1 MKTKLKNGL
10 KRVRK
15 WIKKHKVLTV
25 FLILAVV
32 VIGIYFRL
40 QRAGKEMAEAL
51 SQMAF
56 ETGEV
61 SYRDITST
69 VNATGYVRSDNS
81 RSLTT
86 TLMNL
91 EVTGVNVEVG
101 DRVTAGQELVS
112 FDTEDIENSLADA
125 RESLNVSQA
134 QGGLSVQG
142 AQRNLDDAVGS
153 RDYQVTSAWKDLD
166 YSKTT
171 WEDAVADYNDTVK
184 ELEDKKKEEE
194 DKKKERDDKESDMN
208 RAKDRMEKKAKEYAE
223 AAAALQ
229 NLPGDAAN
237 GSGTGSGLGIGSGLG
252 TGSGGGSVSVNA
264 VDEGAEAKRAAEAA
278 NAAYQEAQTE
288 YQSASADYSAASA
301 DYEKIKAEREALE
314 SSVDAK
320 KTAMDSNYRTYDRAS
335 DTLNNTVRMQDSAVA
350 GAQDSLANS
359 RLSAS
364 IGSQAQETQVETY
377 EKQLEKGVLT
387 SPINGTVTAVN
398 VKEGDT
404 YSGGVIVTIQDCE
417 DFIVE
422 AEIDEYDI
430 SDIKEGMK
438 VLFKTDATREEQL
451 EGEVTYVSPV
461 PTSADASSSAMGSGS
476 ATSLTTGGGKATYRI
491 KVAIHTP
498 TDRLRLGMTA
508 KMNIVLSEVE
518 HVLTVP
524 YDAVQTDENGDTVV
538 YVLEQ
543 TADTDGNVTQEQRPV
558 PVTVGTEGDYYVEVT
573 GDGLEEGMQVVIP
586 KEEAVDLMQLMMTP

>member
-1 MKTKLKNGL
+1 MKTKLKNGF
-10 KRVRK
+10 KKVRK
-15 WIKKHKVLTV
+15 WINKHKVLTV
-25 FLILAVV
+25 FLILAAV

-40 QRAGKEMAEAL
+40 QRAGQEMAEAL

-101 DRVTAGQELVS
+101 DKVSAGQALVS
-112 FDTEDIENSLADA
+112 FDTEDIEKNLADA

-142 AQRNLDDAVGS
+142 AQRSLNDAVGS
-153 RDYQVTSAWKDLD
+153 RDYQVTSALKDLD

-171 WEDAVADYNDTVK
+171 WEEAVADYNDTVK

-194 DKKKERDDKESDMN
+194 DKKRERDDKEKDMD

-223 AAAALQ
+223 ASAARQ
-229 NLPGDAAN
+229 NIL
-237 GSGTGSGLGIGSGLG
+237 GSGLDGVNIGVGSDGNLTLSG
-252 TGSGGGSVSVNA
+252 NR
-264 VDEGAEAKRAAEAA
+264 VDEGLELKNAADAA
-278 NAAYQEAQTE
+278 NAAYQAAQAE
-288 YQSASADYSAASA
+288 YQAAQAEYSSVSA
-301 DYEKIKAEREALE
+301 DYEKAKAEREALE

-320 KTAMDSNYRTYDRAS
+320 KTAMDANYRTYDRAA
-335 DTLNNTVRMQDSAVA
+335 DTFNNTVRMQDSAVA
-350 GAQDSLANS
+350 GSQDSLTNS

-364 IGSQAQETQVETY
+364 IGSQAQENQVETY
-377 EKQLEKGVLT
+377 EKQLEKGILA

-404 YSGGVIVTIQDCE
+404 YGGGVIVTIQDCE

-451 EGEVTYVSPV
+451 EGEVTFVSPV
-461 PTSADASSSAMGSGS
+461 PTSAAASSSAMGSGS
-476 ATSLTTGGGKATYRI
+476 ATSLTTGGGKATYQI
-491 KVAIHTP
+491 KVAIRTA

-508 KMNIVLSEVE
+508 KMNIVLNEVE

-543 TADTDGNVTQEQRPV
+543 TTDAEGKTTQEQRPV
-558 PVTVGTEGDYYVEVT
+558 AVTVGTEGDYYVEVS
-573 GDGLEEGMQVVIP
+573 GDGLEEGMKVAIP
-586 KEEAVDLMQLMMTP
+586 KEEAVDLMELMMTP

>member
-1 MKTKLKNGL
+1 VKTKLKNGF
-10 KRVRK
+10 KKVRK

-25 FLILAVV
+25 FLILAAV

-40 QRAGKEMAEAL
+40 QRAGQEMAEAL

-101 DRVTAGQELVS
+101 DKVSVGQALVS
-112 FDTEDIENSLADA
+112 FDTEDIEENLADA

-134 QGGLSVQG
+134 QSGLTVKG
-142 AQRNLDDAVGS
+142 AERNLADAVGA
-153 RDYQVTSAWKDLD
+153 RNYQITGAMKDLD

-171 WEDAVADYNDTVK
+171 YEDAVADYHDTVK
-184 ELEDKKKEEE
+184 ELEEKRKEEE
-194 DKKKERDDKESDMN
+194 DRKRDRDDREKDMD
-208 RAKDRMEKKAKEYAE
+208 RAKDRLEKARKE
-223 AAAALQ
+223 Q
-229 NLPGDAAN
+229 
-237 GSGTGSGLGIGSGLG
+237 SGSGLSPDLLDQINEGTVSGNEILENIAG
-252 TGSGGGSVSVNA
+252 AFDTGA
-264 VDEGAEAKRAAEAA
+264 VTAAQA
-278 NAAYQEAQTE
+278 E
-288 YQSASADYSAASA
+288 YQTASADYSAAAA
-301 DYEKIKAEREALE
+301 DYEKAKAEREALE

-320 KTAMDSNYRTYDRAS
+320 KTAMDANYRTYDRAA
-335 DTLNNTVRMQDSAVA
+335 DTFNNTVRMQNSAVA
-350 GAQDSLANS
+350 GSQDSLTNS
-359 RLSAS
+359 RLSAT
-364 IGSQAQETQVETY
+364 IGSQAQENQVETY
-377 EKQLEKGVLT
+377 EKQLEKGILT

-404 YSGGVIVTIQDCE
+404 YGGGVIVTIQDCE

-451 EGEVTYVSPV
+451 EGEVTFVSPV
-461 PTSADASSSAMGSGS
+461 PTSAAASSSAMGSGS
-476 ATSLTTGGGKATYRI
+476 ATSLTTGGGKATYQI
-491 KVAIHTP
+491 KVAIRTA

-508 KMNIVLSEVE
+508 KMNIVLNEVE

-543 TADTDGNVTQEQRPV
+543 TMDAEGKTTQEQRPV
-558 PVTVGTEGDYYVEVT
+558 AVTVGTEGDYYVEVS
-573 GDGLEEGMQVVIP
+573 GDGLEEGMKVAIP
-586 KEEAVDLMQLMMTP
+586 KEEAVDLMELMMTP

>member
-1 MKTKLKNGL
+1 MKTKLKNGF
-10 KRVRK
+10 KKVRK

-25 FLILAVV
+25 FLILAAV

-40 QRAGKEMAEAL
+40 QRAGQEMAEAL

-101 DRVTAGQELVS
+101 DKVSVGQALVS
-112 FDTEDIENSLADA
+112 FDTEDIEENLADA

-134 QGGLSVQG
+134 QSGLTVKG
-142 AQRNLDDAVGS
+142 AERNLADAVGS
-153 RDYQVTSAWKDLD
+153 RDYQITGAMKDLD

-171 WEDAVADYNDTVK
+171 YEDAVADYHDTVK
-184 ELEDKKKEEE
+184 ELEEKRKEEE
-194 DKKKERDDKESDMN
+194 DRKRDRDDREKDMD
-208 RAKDRMEKKAKEYAE
+208 RAKDRLEKAWKE
-223 AAAALQ
+223 Q
-229 NLPGDAAN
+229 
-237 GSGTGSGLGIGSGLG
+237 SGSGLSPDLLDQINEGTVSGNEILENIAG
-252 TGSGGGSVSVNA
+252 AFDTGA
-264 VDEGAEAKRAAEAA
+264 VTAAQA
-278 NAAYQEAQTE
+278 E
-288 YQSASADYSAASA
+288 YQTASADYSAAAA
-301 DYEKIKAEREALE
+301 DYEKAKAEREALE

-320 KTAMDSNYRTYDRAS
+320 KTAMDANYRTYDRAA
-335 DTLNNTVRMQDSAVA
+335 DTFNNTVRMQNSAVA
-350 GAQDSLANS
+350 GSQDSLTNS
-359 RLSAS
+359 RLSAT
-364 IGSQAQETQVETY
+364 IGSQAQENQVETY
-377 EKQLEKGVLT
+377 EKQLEKGILT

-404 YSGGVIVTIQDCE
+404 YGGGVIVTIQDCE

-451 EGEVTYVSPV
+451 EGEVTFVSPV
-461 PTSADASSSAMGSGS
+461 PTSAAASSSAMGSGS
-476 ATSLTTGGGKATYRI
+476 ATSLTTGGGKATYQI
-491 KVAIHTP
+491 KVAIRTA

-508 KMNIVLSEVE
+508 KMNIVLNEVE

-543 TADTDGNVTQEQRPV
+543 TMDAEGKTTQEQRPV
-558 PVTVGTEGDYYVEVT
+558 AVTVGTEGDYYVEVS
-573 GDGLEEGMQVVIP
+573 GDGLEEGMKVAIP
-586 KEEAVDLMQLMMTP
+586 KEEAVDLMELMMTP

>member
-1 MKTKLKNGL
+1 MKTKLKNGF
-10 KRVRK
+10 KKVRK

-25 FLILAVV
+25 FLILAAV

-40 QRAGKEMAEAL
+40 QRAGQEMAEAL

-101 DRVTAGQELVS
+101 DKVSVGQALVS
-112 FDTEDIENSLADA
+112 FDTEDIEENLADA
-125 RESLNVSQA
+125 RENLNVSQA
-134 QGGLSVQG
+134 QSGLTVKG
-142 AQRNLDDAVGS
+142 AERNLADAVGS
-153 RDYQVTSAWKDLD
+153 RDYQITGAMKDLD

-171 WEDAVADYNDTVK
+171 YEDAVADYHDTVK
-184 ELEDKKKEEE
+184 ELEEKRKEEE
-194 DKKKERDDKESDMN
+194 DRKRDRDDREKDMD
-208 RAKDRMEKKAKEYAE
+208 RAKDRLEKARKE
-223 AAAALQ
+223 Q
-229 NLPGDAAN
+229 
-237 GSGTGSGLGIGSGLG
+237 SGSGLSPDLLDQINEGTVSGNEILENIAG
-252 TGSGGGSVSVNA
+252 AFDTGA
-264 VDEGAEAKRAAEAA
+264 VTAAQA
-278 NAAYQEAQTE
+278 E
-288 YQSASADYSAASA
+288 YQTASADYSAAAA
-301 DYEKIKAEREALE
+301 DYEKAKAEREALE

-320 KTAMDSNYRTYDRAS
+320 KTAMDANYRTYDRAA
-335 DTLNNTVRMQDSAVA
+335 DTFNNTVRMQNSAVA
-350 GAQDSLANS
+350 GSQDSLTNS
-359 RLSAS
+359 RLSAT
-364 IGSQAQETQVETY
+364 IGSQAQENQVETY
-377 EKQLEKGVLT
+377 EKQLEKGILT

-404 YSGGVIVTIQDCE
+404 YGGGVIVTIQDCE

-451 EGEVTYVSPV
+451 EGEVTFVSPV
-461 PTSADASSSAMGSGS
+461 PTSAAASSSAMGSGS
-476 ATSLTTGGGKATYRI
+476 ATSLTTGGGKATYQI
-491 KVAIHTP
+491 KVAIRTA

-508 KMNIVLSEVE
+508 KMNIVLNEVE

-543 TADTDGNVTQEQRPV
+543 TMDAEGKTTQEQRPV
-558 PVTVGTEGDYYVEVT
+558 AVTVGTEGDYYVEVS
-573 GDGLEEGMQVVIP
+573 GDGLEEGMKVAIP
-586 KEEAVDLMQLMMTP
+586 KEEAVDLMELMMTP

>member
-1 MKTKLKNGL
+1 MKTKLKNGF
-10 KRVRK
+10 KKVRK

-25 FLILAVV
+25 FLILAAV

-40 QRAGKEMAEAL
+40 QRAGQEMAEAL

-101 DRVTAGQELVS
+101 DKVSVGQALVS
-112 FDTEDIENSLADA
+112 FDTEDIEENLADA

-134 QGGLSVQG
+134 QSGLTVKG
-142 AQRNLDDAVGS
+142 AERNLADAVGS
-153 RDYQVTSAWKDLD
+153 RDYQITGAMKDLD

-171 WEDAVADYNDTVK
+171 YEDAVADYHDTVK
-184 ELEDKKKEEE
+184 ELEEKRKEEE
-194 DKKKERDDKESDMN
+194 NRKRDRDDREKDMD
-208 RAKDRMEKKAKEYAE
+208 RAKDRLEKARKE
-223 AAAALQ
+223 Q
-229 NLPGDAAN
+229 
-237 GSGTGSGLGIGSGLG
+237 SGSGLSPDLLDQINEGTVSGNEILENIAG
-252 TGSGGGSVSVNA
+252 AFDTGA
-264 VDEGAEAKRAAEAA
+264 VTAAQA
-278 NAAYQEAQTE
+278 E
-288 YQSASADYSAASA
+288 YQTASADYSAAAA
-301 DYEKIKAEREALE
+301 DYEKAKAEREALE

-320 KTAMDSNYRTYDRAS
+320 KTAMDANYRTYDRAA
-335 DTLNNTVRMQDSAVA
+335 DTFNNTVRMQNSAVA
-350 GAQDSLANS
+350 GSQDSLTNS
-359 RLSAS
+359 RLSAT
-364 IGSQAQETQVETY
+364 IGSQAQENQVETY
-377 EKQLEKGVLT
+377 EKQLEKGILT

-404 YSGGVIVTIQDCE
+404 YGGGVIVTIQDCE

-451 EGEVTYVSPV
+451 EGEVTFVSPV
-461 PTSADASSSAMGSGS
+461 PTSAAASSSAMGSGS
-476 ATSLTTGGGKATYRI
+476 ATSLTTGGGKATYQI
-491 KVAIHTP
+491 KVAIRTA

-508 KMNIVLSEVE
+508 KMNIILNEVE

-543 TADTDGNVTQEQRPV
+543 TMDAEGKTTQEQRPV
-558 PVTVGTEGDYYVEVT
+558 AVTVGTEGDYYVEVS
-573 GDGLEEGMQVVIP
+573 GDGLEEGMKVAIP
-586 KEEAVDLMQLMMTP
+586 KEEAVDLMELMMTP

>member
-1 MKTKLKNGL
+1 MKTKLKNGF
-10 KRVRK
+10 KKVRK

-25 FLILAVV
+25 FLILAAV

-40 QRAGKEMAEAL
+40 QRAGQEMAEAL

-101 DRVTAGQELVS
+101 DKVSVGQALVS
-112 FDTEDIENSLADA
+112 FDTEDIEENLADA

-134 QGGLSVQG
+134 QSGLTVKG
-142 AQRNLDDAVGS
+142 AERNLADAVGS
-153 RDYQVTSAWKDLD
+153 RDYQITGAMKDLD

-171 WEDAVADYNDTVK
+171 YEDAVADYHDTVK
-184 ELEDKKKEEE
+184 ELEEKRKEEE
-194 DKKKERDDKESDMN
+194 NRKRDRDDREKDMD
-208 RAKDRMEKKAKEYAE
+208 RAKDRLEKARKE
-223 AAAALQ
+223 Q
-229 NLPGDAAN
+229 
-237 GSGTGSGLGIGSGLG
+237 SGSGLSPDLLDQINEGTVSGNEILENIAG
-252 TGSGGGSVSVNA
+252 AFDTGA
-264 VDEGAEAKRAAEAA
+264 VTAAQA
-278 NAAYQEAQTE
+278 E
-288 YQSASADYSAASA
+288 YQTASADYSAAAA
-301 DYEKIKAEREALE
+301 DYEKAKAEREALE

-320 KTAMDSNYRTYDRAS
+320 KTAMDANYRTYDRAA
-335 DTLNNTVRMQDSAVA
+335 DTFNNTVRMQNSAVA
-350 GAQDSLANS
+350 GSQDSLTNS
-359 RLSAS
+359 RLSAT
-364 IGSQAQETQVETY
+364 IGSQAQENQVETY
-377 EKQLEKGVLT
+377 EKQLEKGILT

-404 YSGGVIVTIQDCE
+404 YGGGVIVTIQDCE

-451 EGEVTYVSPV
+451 EGEVTFVSPV
-461 PTSADASSSAMGSGS
+461 PTSAAASSSAMGSGS
-476 ATSLTTGGGKATYRI
+476 ATSLTTGGGKATYQI
-491 KVAIHTP
+491 KVAIRTA

-508 KMNIVLSEVE
+508 KMNIVLNEVE

-543 TADTDGNVTQEQRPV
+543 TMDAEGKTTQEQRPV
-558 PVTVGTEGDYYVEVT
+558 AVTVGTEGDYYVEVS
-573 GDGLEEGMQVVIP
+573 GDGLEEGMKVAIP
-586 KEEAVDLMQLMMTP
+586 KEEAVDLMELMMTP

>member
-1 MKTKLKNGL
+1 MKTKLKSGFQ
-10 KRVRK
+10 KVRK

-25 FLILAVV
+25 LLILAVIV
-32 VIGIYFRL
+32 MGIYFRL
-40 QRAGKEMAEAL
+40 KRAGQEMAEAL
-51 SQMAF
+51 SQMAI

-69 VNATGYVRSDNS
+69 VNATGYVRSDDS

-91 EVTGVNVEVG
+91 EVTSVNVEVG
-101 DRVTAGQELVS
+101 DRVTAGQALVS
-112 FDTEDIENSLADA
+112 FDTEEIEENLADA

-134 QGGLSVQG
+134 QSGLSVQG
-142 AQRNLDDAVGS
+142 AQRSLNDAVGS
-153 RDYQVTSAWKDLD
+153 RDYQITGALKDLD
-166 YSKTT
+166 YSKIT
-171 WEDAVADYNDTVK
+171 WEEAVADYNDTVK

-194 DKKKERDDKESDMN
+194 DRKRERDEKEDDMN
-208 RAKDRMEKKAKEYAE
+208 RAKDRMERKAKEYAE
-223 AAAALQ
+223 ASGAQQDILGNVLGGISSGEGISLSGNMVDAGLDAKNAA
-229 NLPGDAAN
+229 D
-237 GSGTGSGLGIGSGLG
+237 
-252 TGSGGGSVSVNA
+252 
-264 VDEGAEAKRAAEAA
+264 AA
-278 NAAYQEAQTE
+278 NAAYQAAQAE
-288 YQSASADYSAASA
+288 YQAAQAEYSSALA
-301 DYEKIKAEREALE
+301 DYEKVKAEREALE
-314 SSVDAK
+314 SGVDAK
-320 KTAMDSNYRTYDRAS
+320 KTAMDANYRTYDRAA
-335 DTLNNTVRMQDSAVA
+335 DTYNNTVRMQDSAVA
-350 GAQDSLANS
+350 GSQDSLTNS

-364 IGSQAQETQVETY
+364 ISSQAQENQVETY

-404 YSGGVIVTIQDCE
+404 YGGGVIITIQDCE

-451 EGEVTYVSPV
+451 EGEVIFVSPV
-461 PTSADASSSAMGSGS
+461 PTSAASASAVGSGS
-476 ATSLTTGGGKATYRI
+476 ATSLATGGGKATYQI
-491 KVAIHTP
+491 KVAIHTE

-508 KMNIVLSEVE
+508 KMNIVLNEVE

-543 TADTDGNVTQEQRPV
+543 TTDADGNAAQEQRPV

-573 GDGLEEGMQVVIP
+573 GDGLTEGMKVVIP
-586 KEEAVDLMQLMMTP
+586 KEEALDLMELMMMP

>member
-1 MKTKLKNGL
+1 MKTKLKNGF
-10 KRVRK
+10 KKVRK

-25 FLILAVV
+25 FLILAAV

-40 QRAGKEMAEAL
+40 QRAGQEMAEAL

-101 DRVTAGQELVS
+101 DKVSVGQALVS
-112 FDTEDIENSLADA
+112 FDTEDIEENLADA

-134 QGGLSVQG
+134 QSGLTVKG
-142 AQRNLDDAVGS
+142 AERNLADAVGS
-153 RDYQVTSAWKDLD
+153 RDYQITGAMKDLD

-171 WEDAVADYNDTVK
+171 YEDAVADYHDTVK
-184 ELEDKKKEEE
+184 ELEEKRKEEE
-194 DKKKERDDKESDMN
+194 DRKRDRDDREKDMD
-208 RAKDRMEKKAKEYAE
+208 RAKDRLEKARKE
-223 AAAALQ
+223 Q
-229 NLPGDAAN
+229 
-237 GSGTGSGLGIGSGLG
+237 SGSGLSPDLLDQINEGTVSGNEILENIAG
-252 TGSGGGSVSVNA
+252 AFDTGA
-264 VDEGAEAKRAAEAA
+264 VTAAQA
-278 NAAYQEAQTE
+278 E
-288 YQSASADYSAASA
+288 YQTASADYSAAAA
-301 DYEKIKAEREALE
+301 DYEKAKAEREALE

-320 KTAMDSNYRTYDRAS
+320 KTAMDANYRTYDRAA
-335 DTLNNTVRMQDSAVA
+335 DTFNNTVRMQNSAVA
-350 GAQDSLANS
+350 GSQDSLTNS
-359 RLSAS
+359 RLSAT
-364 IGSQAQETQVETY
+364 IGSQAQENQVETY
-377 EKQLEKGVLT
+377 EKQLEKGILT

-404 YSGGVIVTIQDCE
+404 YGGGVIVTIQDCE

-451 EGEVTYVSPV
+451 EGEVTFVSPV
-461 PTSADASSSAMGSGS
+461 PTSAAASSSAMGSGS
-476 ATSLTTGGGKATYRI
+476 ATSLTTGRGKATYQI
-491 KVAIHTP
+491 KVAIRTA

-508 KMNIVLSEVE
+508 KMNIVLNEVE

-543 TADTDGNVTQEQRPV
+543 TMDAEGKTTQEQRPV
-558 PVTVGTEGDYYVEVT
+558 AVTVGTEGDYYVEVS
-573 GDGLEEGMQVVIP
+573 GDGLEEGMKVAIP
-586 KEEAVDLMQLMMTP
+586 KEEAVDLMELMMTP

>member
-1 MKTKLKNGL
+1 MKTKLKNGF
-10 KRVRK
+10 KKVRK

-25 FLILAVV
+25 FLILAAV

-40 QRAGKEMAEAL
+40 QRAGQEMAEAL

-91 EVTGVNVEVG
+91 EVTDVNVEVG
-101 DRVTAGQELVS
+101 DRVTVGQALVS
-112 FDTEDIENSLADA
+112 FDTEDIEENLADA
-125 RESLNVSQA
+125 RENLNVSQA
-134 QGGLSVQG
+134 QSGLTVKG
-142 AQRNLDDAVGS
+142 AERNLADAVGS
-153 RDYQVTSAWKDLD
+153 RDYQITGAMKDLD

-171 WEDAVADYNDTVK
+171 YEDAVADYHDTVK
-184 ELEDKKKEEE
+184 ELEEKRKEEE
-194 DKKKERDDKESDMN
+194 DRKRDRDDREKDMD
-208 RAKDRMEKKAKEYAE
+208 RAKDRLEKARKE
-223 AAAALQ
+223 Q
-229 NLPGDAAN
+229 
-237 GSGTGSGLGIGSGLG
+237 SGSGLSPDLLDQINEGTVSGNEILENIAG
-252 TGSGGGSVSVNA
+252 AFDTGA
-264 VDEGAEAKRAAEAA
+264 VTAAQA
-278 NAAYQEAQTE
+278 E
-288 YQSASADYSAASA
+288 YQTASADYSAAAA
-301 DYEKIKAEREALE
+301 DYEKAKAEREALE

-320 KTAMDSNYRTYDRAS
+320 KTAMDANYRTYDRAA
-335 DTLNNTVRMQDSAVA
+335 DTFNNTVRMQNSAVA
-350 GAQDSLANS
+350 GSQDSLTNS
-359 RLSAS
+359 RLSAT
-364 IGSQAQETQVETY
+364 IGSQAQENQVETY
-377 EKQLEKGVLT
+377 EKQLEKGILT

-404 YSGGVIVTIQDCE
+404 YGGGVIVTIQDCE

-451 EGEVTYVSPV
+451 EGEVTFVSPV
-461 PTSADASSSAMGSGS
+461 PTSAAASSSAMGSGS
-476 ATSLTTGGGKATYRI
+476 ATSLTTGGGKATYQI
-491 KVAIHTP
+491 KVAIRTA

-508 KMNIVLSEVE
+508 KMNIVLNEVE

-543 TADTDGNVTQEQRPV
+543 TTDAEGKTTQEQRPV
-558 PVTVGTEGDYYVEVT
+558 AVTVGTEGDYYVEVS
-573 GDGLEEGMQVVIP
+573 GDGLEEGMKVAIP
-586 KEEAVDLMQLMMTP
+586 KEEAVDLMELMMTP

>member
-1 MKTKLKNGL
+1 MKTKLKNGF
-10 KRVRK
+10 KKVRK

-25 FLILAVV
+25 FLILAAV

-40 QRAGKEMAEAL
+40 QRAGQEMAEAL

-101 DRVTAGQELVS
+101 DKVSVGQALVS
-112 FDTEDIENSLADA
+112 FDMEDIEENLADA

-134 QGGLSVQG
+134 QSGLTVKG
-142 AQRNLDDAVGS
+142 AERNLADAVGS
-153 RDYQVTSAWKDLD
+153 RDYQITGAMKDLD

-171 WEDAVADYNDTVK
+171 YEDAVADYHDTVK
-184 ELEDKKKEEE
+184 ELEEKRKEEE
-194 DKKKERDDKESDMN
+194 DRKRDRDDREKDMD
-208 RAKDRMEKKAKEYAE
+208 RAKDRLEKARKE
-223 AAAALQ
+223 Q
-229 NLPGDAAN
+229 
-237 GSGTGSGLGIGSGLG
+237 SGSGLSPDLLDQINEGTVSGNEILENIAG
-252 TGSGGGSVSVNA
+252 AFDTGA
-264 VDEGAEAKRAAEAA
+264 VTAAQA
-278 NAAYQEAQTE
+278 E
-288 YQSASADYSAASA
+288 YQTASADYSAAAA
-301 DYEKIKAEREALE
+301 DYEKAKAEREALE

-320 KTAMDSNYRTYDRAS
+320 KTAMDANYRTYDRAA
-335 DTLNNTVRMQDSAVA
+335 DTFNNTVRMQNSAVA
-350 GAQDSLANS
+350 GSQDSLTNS
-359 RLSAS
+359 RLSAT
-364 IGSQAQETQVETY
+364 IGSQAQENQVETY
-377 EKQLEKGVLT
+377 EKQLEKGILT

-404 YSGGVIVTIQDCE
+404 YGGGVIVTIQDCE

-451 EGEVTYVSPV
+451 EGEVTFVSPV
-461 PTSADASSSAMGSGS
+461 PTSAAASSSAMGSGS
-476 ATSLTTGGGKATYRI
+476 ATSLTTGGGKATYQI
-491 KVAIHTP
+491 KVAIRTA

-508 KMNIVLSEVE
+508 KMNIVLNEVE

-543 TADTDGNVTQEQRPV
+543 TMDAEGKTTQEQRPV
-558 PVTVGTEGDYYVEVT
+558 AVTVGTEGDYYVEVS
-573 GDGLEEGMQVVIP
+573 GDGLEEGMKVAIP
-586 KEEAVDLMQLMMTP
+586 KEEAVDLMELMMTP

>member
-1 MKTKLKNGL
+1 MKTKLKNGF
-10 KRVRK
+10 KKVRK

-25 FLILAVV
+25 FLILAAV

-40 QRAGKEMAEAL
+40 QRAGQEMAEAL

-69 VNATGYVRSDNS
+69 VNATGYVRSNNS

-101 DRVTAGQELVS
+101 DKVSVGQALVS
-112 FDTEDIENSLADA
+112 FDTEDIEENLADA

-134 QGGLSVQG
+134 QSGLTVKG
-142 AQRNLDDAVGS
+142 AERNLADAVGS
-153 RDYQVTSAWKDLD
+153 RDYQITGAMKDLD

-171 WEDAVADYNDTVK
+171 YEDAVADYHDTVK
-184 ELEDKKKEEE
+184 ELEEKRKEEE
-194 DKKKERDDKESDMN
+194 DRKRDRDDREKDMD
-208 RAKDRMEKKAKEYAE
+208 RAKDRLEKARKE
-223 AAAALQ
+223 Q
-229 NLPGDAAN
+229 
-237 GSGTGSGLGIGSGLG
+237 SGSGLSPDLLDQINEGTVSGNEILENIAG
-252 TGSGGGSVSVNA
+252 AFDTGA
-264 VDEGAEAKRAAEAA
+264 VTAAQA
-278 NAAYQEAQTE
+278 E
-288 YQSASADYSAASA
+288 YQTASADYSAAAA
-301 DYEKIKAEREALE
+301 DYEKAKAEREALE

-320 KTAMDSNYRTYDRAS
+320 KTAMDANYRTYDRAA
-335 DTLNNTVRMQDSAVA
+335 DTFNNTVRMQNSAVA
-350 GAQDSLANS
+350 GSQDSLTNS
-359 RLSAS
+359 RLSAT
-364 IGSQAQETQVETY
+364 IGSQAQENQVETY
-377 EKQLEKGVLT
+377 EKQLEKGILT

-404 YSGGVIVTIQDCE
+404 YGGGVIVTIQDCE

-451 EGEVTYVSPV
+451 EGEVTFVSPV
-461 PTSADASSSAMGSGS
+461 PTSAAASSSAMGSGS
-476 ATSLTTGGGKATYRI
+476 ATSLTTGGGKATYQI
-491 KVAIHTP
+491 KVAIRTA

-508 KMNIVLSEVE
+508 KMNIVLNEVE

-543 TADTDGNVTQEQRPV
+543 TMDAEGKTTQEQRPV
-558 PVTVGTEGDYYVEVT
+558 AVTVGTEGDYYVEVS
-573 GDGLEEGMQVVIP
+573 GDGLEEGMKVAIP
-586 KEEAVDLMQLMMTP
+586 KEEAVDLMELMMTP

>member
-1 MKTKLKNGL
+1 MKTKLKNGF
-10 KRVRK
+10 KKVRK

-25 FLILAVV
+25 FLILAAV

-40 QRAGKEMAEAL
+40 QRAGQEMAEAL

-101 DRVTAGQELVS
+101 DKVSVGQALVS
-112 FDTEDIENSLADA
+112 FDTEDIEENLADA

-134 QGGLSVQG
+134 QSGLTVKG
-142 AQRNLDDAVGS
+142 AERNLADAVGS
-153 RDYQVTSAWKDLD
+153 RDYQITGAMKDLD

-171 WEDAVADYNDTVK
+171 YEDAVADYHDTVK
-184 ELEDKKKEEE
+184 ELEEKRKEEE
-194 DKKKERDDKESDMN
+194 DRKRDRDDREKDMD
-208 RAKDRMEKKAKEYAE
+208 RAKDRLEKARKE
-223 AAAALQ
+223 Q
-229 NLPGDAAN
+229 
-237 GSGTGSGLGIGSGLG
+237 SGSGLSPDLLDQINEGTVSGNEILENIAG
-252 TGSGGGSVSVNA
+252 AFDTGA
-264 VDEGAEAKRAAEAA
+264 VTAAQA
-278 NAAYQEAQTE
+278 E
-288 YQSASADYSAASA
+288 YQTASADYSAAAA
-301 DYEKIKAEREALE
+301 DYEKAKAEREALE

-320 KTAMDSNYRTYDRAS
+320 KTAMDANYRTYDRAA
-335 DTLNNTVRMQDSAVA
+335 DTFNNTVRMQNSAVA
-350 GAQDSLANS
+350 GSQDSLTNS
-359 RLSAS
+359 RLSAT
-364 IGSQAQETQVETY
+364 IGSQAQENQVETY
-377 EKQLEKGVLT
+377 EKQLEKGILT

-404 YSGGVIVTIQDCE
+404 YGGGVIVTIQDCE

-451 EGEVTYVSPV
+451 EGEVTFVSPV
-461 PTSADASSSAMGSGS
+461 PTSAAASSSAMGSGS
-476 ATSLTTGGGKATYRI
+476 ATSLTTGGGKATYQI
-491 KVAIHTP
+491 KVAIRTA

-508 KMNIVLSEVE
+508 KMNIVLNEVE

-543 TADTDGNVTQEQRPV
+543 TMDAEGKTTQEQRPV
-558 PVTVGTEGDYYVEVT
+558 AVTVGTEGDYYVEVS
-573 GDGLEEGMQVVIP
+573 GDGLEEGMKVEIP
-586 KEEAVDLMQLMMTP
+586 KEEAVDLMELMMTP

>member
-1 MKTKLKNGL
+1 MKTKLKNGF
-10 KRVRK
+10 KKVRK

-25 FLILAVV
+25 FLILAAV

-40 QRAGKEMAEAL
+40 QRAGQEMAEAL

-101 DRVTAGQELVS
+101 DKVSVGQALVS
-112 FDTEDIENSLADA
+112 FDTEDIEENLADA

-134 QGGLSVQG
+134 QSGLTVKG
-142 AQRNLDDAVGS
+142 AERNLADAVGS
-153 RDYQVTSAWKDLD
+153 RDYQITGAMKDLD

-171 WEDAVADYNDTVK
+171 YEDAVADYHDTVK
-184 ELEDKKKEEE
+184 ELEEKRKEEE
-194 DKKKERDDKESDMN
+194 DRKRDRDDREKDMD
-208 RAKDRMEKKAKEYAE
+208 RAKDRLEKAWKE
-223 AAAALQ
+223 Q
-229 NLPGDAAN
+229 
-237 GSGTGSGLGIGSGLG
+237 SGSGLSPDLLDQINEGTVSGNEILENIAG
-252 TGSGGGSVSVNA
+252 AFDTGA
-264 VDEGAEAKRAAEAA
+264 VTAAQA
-278 NAAYQEAQTE
+278 E
-288 YQSASADYSAASA
+288 YQTASADYSAAAA
-301 DYEKIKAEREALE
+301 DYEKAKAEREALE

-320 KTAMDSNYRTYDRAS
+320 KTAMDANYRTYDRAA
-335 DTLNNTVRMQDSAVA
+335 DTFNNTVRMQNSAVA
-350 GAQDSLANS
+350 GSQDSLTNS
-359 RLSAS
+359 RLSAT
-364 IGSQAQETQVETY
+364 IGSQAQENQVETY
-377 EKQLEKGVLT
+377 EKQLEKGILT

-404 YSGGVIVTIQDCE
+404 YGGGVIVTIQDCE

-451 EGEVTYVSPV
+451 EGEVTFVSPV
-461 PTSADASSSAMGSGS
+461 PTSAAASSSAMGSGS
-476 ATSLTTGGGKATYRI
+476 ATSLTTGRGKATYQI
-491 KVAIHTP
+491 KVAIRTA

-508 KMNIVLSEVE
+508 KMNIVLNEVE

-543 TADTDGNVTQEQRPV
+543 TMDAEGKTTQEQRPV
-558 PVTVGTEGDYYVEVT
+558 AVTVGTEGDYYVEVS
-573 GDGLEEGMQVVIP
+573 GDGLEEGMKVAIP
-586 KEEAVDLMQLMMTP
+586 KEEAVDLMELMMTP

>member
-1 MKTKLKNGL
+1 MKTKLKNGF
-10 KRVRK
+10 KKVRK

-25 FLILAVV
+25 FLILAAV

-40 QRAGKEMAEAL
+40 QRAGQEMAEAL

-101 DRVTAGQELVS
+101 DKVSVGQALVS
-112 FDTEDIENSLADA
+112 FDTEDIEENLADA

-134 QGGLSVQG
+134 QSGLTVKG
-142 AQRNLDDAVGS
+142 AERNLADAVGS
-153 RDYQVTSAWKDLD
+153 RDYQITGAMKDLD

-171 WEDAVADYNDTVK
+171 YEDAVADYHDTVK
-184 ELEDKKKEEE
+184 ELEEKRKEEE
-194 DKKKERDDKESDMN
+194 DRKRDRDDREKDMD
-208 RAKDRMEKKAKEYAE
+208 RAKDRLEKARKE
-223 AAAALQ
+223 Q
-229 NLPGDAAN
+229 
-237 GSGTGSGLGIGSGLG
+237 SGSGLSPDLLDQINEGTVSGNEILENIAG
-252 TGSGGGSVSVNA
+252 AFDTGA
-264 VDEGAEAKRAAEAA
+264 VTAAQA
-278 NAAYQEAQTE
+278 E
-288 YQSASADYSAASA
+288 YQTASADYSAAAA
-301 DYEKIKAEREALE
+301 DYEKAKAEREALE

-320 KTAMDSNYRTYDRAS
+320 KTAMDANYRTYDRAA
-335 DTLNNTVRMQDSAVA
+335 DTFNNTVRMQNSAVA
-350 GAQDSLANS
+350 GSQDSLTNS
-359 RLSAS
+359 RLSAT
-364 IGSQAQETQVETY
+364 IGSQAQENQVETY
-377 EKQLEKGVLT
+377 EKQLEKGILT

-404 YSGGVIVTIQDCE
+404 YGGGVIVTIQDCE

-451 EGEVTYVSPV
+451 EGEVTFVSPV
-461 PTSADASSSAMGSGS
+461 PTSAAASSSAMGSGS
-476 ATSLTTGGGKATYRI
+476 ATSLTTGGGKATYQI
-491 KVAIHTP
+491 KVAIRTA

-508 KMNIVLSEVE
+508 KMNIVLNEVE

-543 TADTDGNVTQEQRPV
+543 TMDAEGKTTQEQRPV
-558 PVTVGTEGDYYVEVT
+558 AVTVGTEGDYYVEVS
-573 GDGLEEGMQVVIP
+573 GDGLEEGMKVAIP
-586 KEEAVDLMQLMMTP
+586 KEEAVDLMELMMTP

>member
-1 MKTKLKNGL
+1 MKTKLKSGFQ
-10 KRVRK
+10 KVRK

-25 FLILAVV
+25 LLILAVIV
-32 VIGIYFRL
+32 MGIYFRL
-40 QRAGKEMAEAL
+40 RRAGQEMAEAL
-51 SQMAF
+51 SQMAI

-69 VNATGYVRSDNS
+69 VNATGYVRSDDS

-91 EVTGVNVEVG
+91 EVTSVNVEVG
-101 DRVTAGQELVS
+101 DRVTAGQALVS
-112 FDTEDIENSLADA
+112 FDTEEIEENLADA

-134 QGGLSVQG
+134 QSGLSVQG
-142 AQRNLDDAVGS
+142 AQRNLNDAVGS
-153 RDYQVTSAWKDLD
+153 RDYQITGALKDLD
-166 YSKTT
+166 YSKIT
-171 WEDAVADYNDTVK
+171 WEEAVADYNDTVK

-194 DKKKERDDKESDMN
+194 DRKQERDEKEDDMN
-208 RAKDRMEKKAKEYAE
+208 RAKDRMERKAKEYAE
-223 AAAALQ
+223 ASGAQQDILGNVLGGISSGEGISLSGNMVDAGLDAKNAA
-229 NLPGDAAN
+229 D
-237 GSGTGSGLGIGSGLG
+237 
-252 TGSGGGSVSVNA
+252 
-264 VDEGAEAKRAAEAA
+264 AA
-278 NAAYQEAQTE
+278 NAAYQAAQAE
-288 YQSASADYSAASA
+288 YQAAQAEYSSALA
-301 DYEKIKAEREALE
+301 DYEKVKAEREALE
-314 SSVDAK
+314 SGVDAK
-320 KTAMDSNYRTYDRAS
+320 KTAMDANYRTYDRAA
-335 DTLNNTVRMQDSAVA
+335 DTYNNTVRMQDSAVA
-350 GAQDSLANS
+350 GSQDSLTNS

-364 IGSQAQETQVETY
+364 IGSQAQENQVETY
-377 EKQLEKGVLT
+377 EKQLEKGILT

-404 YSGGVIVTIQDCE
+404 YGGGVIVTIQDCE

-451 EGEVTYVSPV
+451 EGEVTFVSPV
-461 PTSADASSSAMGSGS
+461 PTSAAASSSAMGSGS
-476 ATSLTTGGGKATYRI
+476 ATSLTTGGGKATYQI
-491 KVAIHTP
+491 KVAIRTA

-508 KMNIVLSEVE
+508 KMNIVLNEVE

-543 TADTDGNVTQEQRPV
+543 TMDAEGKTTQEQRPV
-558 PVTVGTEGDYYVEVT
+558 AVTVGTEGDYYVEVS
-573 GDGLEEGMQVVIP
+573 GDGLEEGMKVAIP
-586 KEEAVDLMQLMMTP
+586 KEEAVDLMELMMTP

>member
-1 MKTKLKNGL
+1 MKTKLKNGF
-10 KRVRK
+10 KKVRK

-25 FLILAVV
+25 FLVLAAV

-40 QRAGKEMAEAL
+40 QRAGQEMAEAL

-101 DRVTAGQELVS
+101 DKVSAGQALVS
-112 FDTEDIENSLADA
+112 FDTEDIEKNLADA

-142 AQRNLDDAVGS
+142 AQRSLNDAVGS
-153 RDYQVTSAWKDLD
+153 RDYQVTSALKDLD

-171 WEDAVADYNDTVK
+171 WEEAVADYNDTVK

-194 DKKKERDDKESDMN
+194 DKKRERDDKEKDMD

-223 AAAALQ
+223 ASAAQQ
-229 NLPGDAAN
+229 NIL
-237 GSGTGSGLGIGSGLG
+237 GSGLDGVNIGVGSDGNLTLSG
-252 TGSGGGSVSVNA
+252 NK
-264 VDEGAEAKRAAEAA
+264 VDEGLELKNAADAA
-278 NAAYQEAQTE
+278 NAAYQAAQAE
-288 YQSASADYSAASA
+288 YQAAQAEYSSVSA
-301 DYEKIKAEREALE
+301 DYEKAKAEREALE

-320 KTAMDSNYRTYDRAS
+320 KTAMDANYRTYDRAA
-335 DTLNNTVRMQDSAVA
+335 DTFNNTVRMQDSAVA
-350 GAQDSLANS
+350 GSQDSLTNS

-364 IGSQAQETQVETY
+364 IGSQAQENQVETY
-377 EKQLEKGVLT
+377 EKQLEKGILT

-404 YSGGVIVTIQDCE
+404 YGGGVIVTIQDCE

-451 EGEVTYVSPV
+451 EGEVTFVSPV
-461 PTSADASSSAMGSGS
+461 PTSAAASSSAMGSGS
-476 ATSLTTGGGKATYRI
+476 ATSLTTGGGKATYQI
-491 KVAIHTP
+491 KVAIRTA

-508 KMNIVLSEVE
+508 KMNIVLNEVE

-543 TADTDGNVTQEQRPV
+543 TTDAEGKTTQEQRPV
-558 PVTVGTEGDYYVEVT
+558 AVTVGTEGDYYVEVS
-573 GDGLEEGMQVVIP
+573 GDGLEEGMKVAIP
-586 KEEAVDLMQLMMTP
+586 KEEAVDLMELMMTP

>member
-1 MKTKLKNGL
+1 MKTKLKNGF
-10 KRVRK
+10 KKVRK

-25 FLILAVV
+25 FLILAAV

-40 QRAGKEMAEAL
+40 QRAGQEMAEAL

-101 DRVTAGQELVS
+101 DKVSVGQALVS
-112 FDTEDIENSLADA
+112 FDTEDIEENLADA

-134 QGGLSVQG
+134 QSGLTVKG
-142 AQRNLDDAVGS
+142 AERNLADAVGS
-153 RDYQVTSAWKDLD
+153 RDYQITGAMKDLD

-171 WEDAVADYNDTVK
+171 YEDAVADYHDTVK
-184 ELEDKKKEEE
+184 ELEEKRKEEE
-194 DKKKERDDKESDMN
+194 DRKRDRDDREKDMD
-208 RAKDRMEKKAKEYAE
+208 RAKDRLEKARKE
-223 AAAALQ
+223 Q
-229 NLPGDAAN
+229 
-237 GSGTGSGLGIGSGLG
+237 SGSGLSPDLLDQINEGTVSGNEILENIAG
-252 TGSGGGSVSVNA
+252 AFDTGA
-264 VDEGAEAKRAAEAA
+264 VTAAQA
-278 NAAYQEAQTE
+278 E
-288 YQSASADYSAASA
+288 YQTASADYSAAAA
-301 DYEKIKAEREALE
+301 DYEKAKAEREALE

-320 KTAMDSNYRTYDRAS
+320 KTAMDANYRTYDRAA
-335 DTLNNTVRMQDSAVA
+335 DTFNNTVRMQNSAVA
-350 GAQDSLANS
+350 GSQDSLTNS

-364 IGSQAQETQVETY
+364 IGSQAQENQVETY
-377 EKQLEKGVLT
+377 EKQLEKGILT

-404 YSGGVIVTIQDCE
+404 YGGGVIVTIQDCE

-451 EGEVTYVSPV
+451 EGEVTFVSPV
-461 PTSADASSSAMGSGS
+461 PTSAAASSSAMGSGS
-476 ATSLTTGGGKATYRI
+476 ATSLTTGGGKATYQI
-491 KVAIHTP
+491 KVAIRTA

-508 KMNIVLSEVE
+508 KMNIVLNEVE

-543 TADTDGNVTQEQRPV
+543 TMDAEGKTTQEQRPV
-558 PVTVGTEGDYYVEVT
+558 AVTVGTEGDYYVEVS
-573 GDGLEEGMQVVIP
+573 GDGLEEGMKVAIP
-586 KEEAVDLMQLMMTP
+586 KEEAVDLMELMMTP

>member
-1 MKTKLKNGL
+1 MKTKLKNGF
-10 KRVRK
+10 KKVRK

-25 FLILAVV
+25 FLILAAV

-40 QRAGKEMAEAL
+40 QRAGQEMAEAL

-101 DRVTAGQELVS
+101 DKVSVGQALVS
-112 FDTEDIENSLADA
+112 FDTEDIEENLADA

-134 QGGLSVQG
+134 QSGLTVKG
-142 AQRNLDDAVGS
+142 AERNLADAVGS
-153 RDYQVTSAWKDLD
+153 RDYQITGAMKDLD

-171 WEDAVADYNDTVK
+171 YEDAVADYHDTVK
-184 ELEDKKKEEE
+184 ELEEKRKEEE
-194 DKKKERDDKESDMN
+194 DRKRDRDDREKDMD
-208 RAKDRMEKKAKEYAE
+208 RAKDRLEKARKE
-223 AAAALQ
+223 Q
-229 NLPGDAAN
+229 
-237 GSGTGSGLGIGSGLG
+237 SGSGLSPDLLDQTNEGTVSGNEILENIAG
-252 TGSGGGSVSVNA
+252 AFDTGA
-264 VDEGAEAKRAAEAA
+264 VTAAQA
-278 NAAYQEAQTE
+278 E
-288 YQSASADYSAASA
+288 YQTASADYSAAAA
-301 DYEKIKAEREALE
+301 DYEKAKAEREALE

-320 KTAMDSNYRTYDRAS
+320 KTAMDANYRTYDRAA
-335 DTLNNTVRMQDSAVA
+335 DTFNNTVRMQNSAVA
-350 GAQDSLANS
+350 GSQDSLTNS
-359 RLSAS
+359 RLSAT
-364 IGSQAQETQVETY
+364 IGSQAQENQVETY
-377 EKQLEKGVLT
+377 EKQLEKGILT

-404 YSGGVIVTIQDCE
+404 YGGGVIVTIQDCE

-451 EGEVTYVSPV
+451 EGEVTFVSPV
-461 PTSADASSSAMGSGS
+461 PTSAAASSSAMGSGS
-476 ATSLTTGGGKATYRI
+476 ATSLTTGGGKATYQI
-491 KVAIHTP
+491 KVAIRTA

-508 KMNIVLSEVE
+508 KMNIVLNEVE

-543 TADTDGNVTQEQRPV
+543 TMDAEGKTTQEQRPV
-558 PVTVGTEGDYYVEVT
+558 AVTVGTEGDYYVEVS
-573 GDGLEEGMQVVIP
+573 GDGLEEGMKVAIP
-586 KEEAVDLMQLMMTP
+586 KEEAVDLMELMMTP

>member
-1 MKTKLKNGL
+1 MKTKLKSGFQ
-10 KRVRK
+10 KVRK

-25 FLILAVV
+25 LLILAVIV
-32 VIGIYFRL
+32 MGIYFRL
-40 QRAGKEMAEAL
+40 KRAGQEMAEAL
-51 SQMAF
+51 SQMAI

-69 VNATGYVRSDNS
+69 VNATGYVRSDDS

-91 EVTGVNVEVG
+91 EVTSVNVEVG
-101 DRVTAGQELVS
+101 DRVTAGQALVS
-112 FDTEDIENSLADA
+112 FDTEEIEENLADA

-134 QGGLSVQG
+134 QSGLSVQG
-142 AQRNLDDAVGS
+142 AQRSLNDAVGS
-153 RDYQVTSAWKDLD
+153 RDYQITGALKDLD
-166 YSKTT
+166 YSKIT
-171 WEDAVADYNDTVK
+171 WEEAVADYNDTVK

-194 DKKKERDDKESDMN
+194 DRKRERDEKEDDMN
-208 RAKDRMEKKAKEYAE
+208 RAKDRMERKAKEYAE
-223 AAAALQ
+223 ASGAQQDILGNVLGGISSGEGISLSGNMVDAGLDAKNAA
-229 NLPGDAAN
+229 D
-237 GSGTGSGLGIGSGLG
+237 
-252 TGSGGGSVSVNA
+252 
-264 VDEGAEAKRAAEAA
+264 AA
-278 NAAYQEAQTE
+278 NAAYQAAQAE
-288 YQSASADYSAASA
+288 YQAAQAEYSSALA
-301 DYEKIKAEREALE
+301 DYEKVKAEREALE
-314 SSVDAK
+314 SGVDAK
-320 KTAMDSNYRTYDRAS
+320 KTAMDANYRTYDRAA
-335 DTLNNTVRMQDSAVA
+335 DTYNNTVRMQDSAVA
-350 GAQDSLANS
+350 GSQDSLTNS

-364 IGSQAQETQVETY
+364 ISSQAQENQVETY

-404 YSGGVIVTIQDCE
+404 YGGGVIVTIQDCE

-451 EGEVTYVSPV
+451 EGEVIFVSPV
-461 PTSADASSSAMGSGS
+461 PTSAASASAVGSGS
-476 ATSLTTGGGKATYRI
+476 ATSLATGGGKATYQI
-491 KVAIHTP
+491 KVAIHTE

-508 KMNIVLSEVE
+508 KMNIVLNEVE

-543 TADTDGNVTQEQRPV
+543 TTDADGNAAQEQRPV

-573 GDGLEEGMQVVIP
+573 GDGLTEGMKVVIP
-586 KEEAVDLMQLMMTP
+586 KEEALDLMELMMMP

>member
-1 MKTKLKNGL
+1 MKTKLKSGFQ
-10 KRVRK
+10 KVRK

-25 FLILAVV
+25 LLILAVIV
-32 VIGIYFRL
+32 MGIYFRL
-40 QRAGKEMAEAL
+40 KRAGQEMAEAL
-51 SQMAF
+51 SQMAI

-69 VNATGYVRSDNS
+69 VNATGYVRSDDS

-91 EVTGVNVEVG
+91 EVTSVNVEVG
-101 DRVTAGQELVS
+101 DRVTAGQALVS
-112 FDTEDIENSLADA
+112 FDTEEIEENLADA

-134 QGGLSVQG
+134 QSGLSVQG
-142 AQRNLDDAVGS
+142 AQRSLNDAVGS
-153 RDYQVTSAWKDLD
+153 RDYQITGALKDLD
-166 YSKTT
+166 YSKIT
-171 WEDAVADYNDTVK
+171 WEEAVADYNDTVK

-194 DKKKERDDKESDMN
+194 DRKRERDEKEDDMN
-208 RAKDRMEKKAKEYAE
+208 RAKDRMERKAKEYAE
-223 AAAALQ
+223 ASGAQQDILGNVLGGISSGEGISLSGNMVDAGLDAKNAA
-229 NLPGDAAN
+229 D
-237 GSGTGSGLGIGSGLG
+237 
-252 TGSGGGSVSVNA
+252 
-264 VDEGAEAKRAAEAA
+264 AA
-278 NAAYQEAQTE
+278 NAAYQAAQAE
-288 YQSASADYSAASA
+288 YQAAQAEYSSALA
-301 DYEKIKAEREALE
+301 DYEKVKAEREALE
-314 SSVDAK
+314 SGVDAK
-320 KTAMDSNYRTYDRAS
+320 KTAMDANYRTYDRAA
-335 DTLNNTVRMQDSAVA
+335 DTYNNTVRMQDSAVA
-350 GAQDSLANS
+350 GSQDSLTNS

-364 IGSQAQETQVETY
+364 ISSQAQENQVETY

-404 YSGGVIVTIQDCE
+404 YGGGVIITIQDCE

-451 EGEVTYVSPV
+451 EGEVIFVSPV
-461 PTSADASSSAMGSGS
+461 PTSAASASAS
-476 ATSLTTGGGKATYRI
+476 ATSLATGGGKATYQI
-491 KVAIHTP
+491 KVAIHTE

-508 KMNIVLSEVE
+508 KMNIVLNEVE

-543 TADTDGNVTQEQRPV
+543 TTDADGNAAQEQRPV

-573 GDGLEEGMQVVIP
+573 GDGLTEGMKVVIP
-586 KEEAVDLMQLMMTP
+586 KEEALDLMELMMMP

>member
-1 MKTKLKNGL
+1 MKTKLKNGF
-10 KRVRK
+10 KKVRK

-25 FLILAVV
+25 FLILAAV

-40 QRAGKEMAEAL
+40 QRAGQEMAEAL

-101 DRVTAGQELVS
+101 DKVSVGQALVS
-112 FDTEDIENSLADA
+112 FDTEDIEENLADA

-134 QGGLSVQG
+134 QSGLTVKG
-142 AQRNLDDAVGS
+142 AERNLADAVGS
-153 RDYQVTSAWKDLD
+153 RDYQITGAMKDLD

-171 WEDAVADYNDTVK
+171 YEDAVADYHDTVK
-184 ELEDKKKEEE
+184 ELEEKRKEEE
-194 DKKKERDDKESDMN
+194 DRKRDRDDREKDMD
-208 RAKDRMEKKAKEYAE
+208 RAKDRLEKARKE
-223 AAAALQ
+223 Q
-229 NLPGDAAN
+229 
-237 GSGTGSGLGIGSGLG
+237 SGSGLSPDLLDQINEGTVSGNEILENIAG
-252 TGSGGGSVSVNA
+252 AFDTGA
-264 VDEGAEAKRAAEAA
+264 VTAAQA
-278 NAAYQEAQTE
+278 E
-288 YQSASADYSAASA
+288 YQTASADYSAAAA
-301 DYEKIKAEREALE
+301 DYEKAKAEREALE

-320 KTAMDSNYRTYDRAS
+320 KTAMDANYRTYDRAA
-335 DTLNNTVRMQDSAVA
+335 DTFNNTVRMQNSAVA
-350 GAQDSLANS
+350 GSQDSLTNS
-359 RLSAS
+359 RLSAT
-364 IGSQAQETQVETY
+364 IGSQAQENQVETY
-377 EKQLEKGVLT
+377 EKQLEKGILT

-404 YSGGVIVTIQDCE
+404 YGGGVIVTIQDCE

-451 EGEVTYVSPV
+451 EGEVTFVSPV
-461 PTSADASSSAMGSGS
+461 PTSAAASSSAMGSGS
-476 ATSLTTGGGKATYRI
+476 ATSLTTGGGKATYQI
-491 KVAIHTP
+491 KVAIRTA

-508 KMNIVLSEVE
+508 KMNIVLNEVE

-543 TADTDGNVTQEQRPV
+543 TTDAEGKTTQEQRPV
-558 PVTVGTEGDYYVEVT
+558 AVTVGTEGDYYVEVS
-573 GDGLEEGMQVVIP
+573 GDGLEEGMKVAIP
-586 KEEAVDLMQLMMTP
+586 KEEAVDLMELMMTP

>member
-1 MKTKLKNGL
+1 MKTKLKNGF
-10 KRVRK
+10 KKVRK

-25 FLILAVV
+25 FLILAAV

-40 QRAGKEMAEAL
+40 QRAGQEMAEAL

-101 DRVTAGQELVS
+101 DKVSVGQALVS
-112 FDTEDIENSLADA
+112 FDTEDIEENLADA

-134 QGGLSVQG
+134 QSGLTVKG
-142 AQRNLDDAVGS
+142 AERNLADAVGA
-153 RDYQVTSAWKDLD
+153 RDYQITGAMKDLD

-171 WEDAVADYNDTVK
+171 YEDAVADYHDTVK
-184 ELEDKKKEEE
+184 ELEEKRKEEE
-194 DKKKERDDKESDMN
+194 DRKRDRDDREKDMD
-208 RAKDRMEKKAKEYAE
+208 RAKDRLEKARKE
-223 AAAALQ
+223 Q
-229 NLPGDAAN
+229 
-237 GSGTGSGLGIGSGLG
+237 SGSGLSPDLLDQINEGTVSGNEILENIAG
-252 TGSGGGSVSVNA
+252 AFDTGA
-264 VDEGAEAKRAAEAA
+264 VTAAQA
-278 NAAYQEAQTE
+278 E
-288 YQSASADYSAASA
+288 YQTASADYSAAAA
-301 DYEKIKAEREALE
+301 DYEKAKAEREALE

-320 KTAMDSNYRTYDRAS
+320 KTAMDANYRTYDRAA
-335 DTLNNTVRMQDSAVA
+335 DTFNNTVRMQNSAVA
-350 GAQDSLANS
+350 GSQDSLTNS
-359 RLSAS
+359 RLSAT
-364 IGSQAQETQVETY
+364 IGSQAQENQVETY
-377 EKQLEKGVLT
+377 EKQLEKGILT

-404 YSGGVIVTIQDCE
+404 YGGGVIVTIQDCE

-451 EGEVTYVSPV
+451 EGEVTFVSPV
-461 PTSADASSSAMGSGS
+461 PTSAAASSSAMGSGS
-476 ATSLTTGGGKATYRI
+476 ATSLTTGGGKATYQI
-491 KVAIHTP
+491 KVAIRTA

-508 KMNIVLSEVE
+508 KMNIVLNEVE

-543 TADTDGNVTQEQRPV
+543 TMDAEGKTTQEQRPV
-558 PVTVGTEGDYYVEVT
+558 AVTVGTEGDYYVEVS
-573 GDGLEEGMQVVIP
+573 GDGLEEGMKVAIP
-586 KEEAVDLMQLMMTP
+586 KEEAVDLMELMMTP

>member
-1 MKTKLKNGL
+1 MKTKLKNGF
-10 KRVRK
+10 KKVRK

-25 FLILAVV
+25 FLILAAV

-40 QRAGKEMAEAL
+40 QRAGQEMAEAL

-101 DRVTAGQELVS
+101 DKVSVGQALVS
-112 FDTEDIENSLADA
+112 FDTEDIEENLADA
-125 RESLNVSQA
+125 RENLNVSQA
-134 QGGLSVQG
+134 QSGLTVKG
-142 AQRNLDDAVGS
+142 AERNLADAVGS
-153 RDYQVTSAWKDLD
+153 RDYQITGAMKDLD

-171 WEDAVADYNDTVK
+171 YEDAVADYHDTVK
-184 ELEDKKKEEE
+184 ELEEKRKEEE
-194 DKKKERDDKESDMN
+194 DRKRDRDDREKDMD
-208 RAKDRMEKKAKEYAE
+208 RAKDRLEKARKE
-223 AAAALQ
+223 Q
-229 NLPGDAAN
+229 
-237 GSGTGSGLGIGSGLG
+237 SGSGLSPDLLDQINEGTVSGNEILENIAG
-252 TGSGGGSVSVNA
+252 AFDTGA
-264 VDEGAEAKRAAEAA
+264 VTAAQA
-278 NAAYQEAQTE
+278 E
-288 YQSASADYSAASA
+288 YQTASADYSAAAA
-301 DYEKIKAEREALE
+301 DYEKAKAEREALE

-320 KTAMDSNYRTYDRAS
+320 KTAMDANYRTYDRAA
-335 DTLNNTVRMQDSAVA
+335 DTFNNTVRMQNSAVA
-350 GAQDSLANS
+350 GSQDSLTNS

-364 IGSQAQETQVETY
+364 IGSQAQENQVETY
-377 EKQLEKGVLT
+377 EKQLEKGILT

-404 YSGGVIVTIQDCE
+404 YGGGVIVTIQDCE

-451 EGEVTYVSPV
+451 EGEVTFVSPV
-461 PTSADASSSAMGSGS
+461 PTSAAASSSAMGSGS
-476 ATSLTTGGGKATYRI
+476 ATSLTTGGGKATYQI
-491 KVAIHTP
+491 KVAIRTA

-508 KMNIVLSEVE
+508 KMNIVLNEVE

-543 TADTDGNVTQEQRPV
+543 TMDAEGKTTQEQRPV
-558 PVTVGTEGDYYVEVT
+558 AVTVGTEGDYYVEVS
-573 GDGLEEGMQVVIP
+573 GDGLEEGMKVAIP
-586 KEEAVDLMQLMMTP
+586 KEEAVDLMELMMTP